1 MAYGKIKVDNLVY
14 DNGGSDVEIAVSGI
28 PSSSSL
34 AAKANVASPTFTGTP
49 AAPTAAVST
58 NTTQVATTAFVVAEI
73 ADEVGTTVQ
82 AFDAD
87 TAKTDAVQTYTA
99 AQRGEITTLTSGAT
113 VTPNLNDSNNFTLT
127 LGQNLTIANPTN
139 CTAGQSGSIFLV
151 QDSTASR
158 TAAWGSYW
166 DFAGGV
172 APVLTTAASS
182 VDRVDY
188 VVRSASSIHAV
199 ATLNL
204 S

>member
-139 CTAGQSGSIFLV
+139 CTAGQSGSIFLG
-151 QDSTASR
+151 QDGTGSR